1 MFYINKRMMSDMMR
15 RRKKAIMII
24 YMIAFMLISMSI
36 NSFAYDENTKSE
48 VNVTQG
54 IPVSYYREIYV
65 TYDDL
70 DDIPDLYYYSEYVN
84 GTFADGFLSLY
95 SIYAVNGHYRAT
107 FKGYIVG
114 SL

>member
-1 MFYINKRMMSDMMR
+1 MR
-15 RRKKAIMII
+15 RRDKVVLS
-24 YMIAFMLISMSI
+24 AFITAFLFMSLPVD
-36 NSFAYDENTKSE
+36 SFAYKNIKSE
-48 VNVTQG
+48 ENVIEG

-65 TYDDL
+65 IYDNL
-70 DDIPDLYYYSEYVN
+70 DDIPDLYYYSEYVY

-95 SIYAVNGHYRAT
+95 SIYAVNGHYRAL